1 MITFFKDGLR
11 ECSSSMELDAPVV
24 IKNSLDKPVTH
35 DKLQSPFQYMEK
47 NNRTLFKDY
56 KLLDKVREFSYCPLI
71 NIVYI
76 VC

>member
-11 ECSSSMELDAPVV
+11 ECSSSMELDVPVV

-35 DKLQSPFQYMEK
+35 QPLQSPFQYMEK

-56 KLLDKVREFSYCPLI
+56 KLLDKVWNLAI
-71 NIVYI
+71 AH
-76 VC
+76 